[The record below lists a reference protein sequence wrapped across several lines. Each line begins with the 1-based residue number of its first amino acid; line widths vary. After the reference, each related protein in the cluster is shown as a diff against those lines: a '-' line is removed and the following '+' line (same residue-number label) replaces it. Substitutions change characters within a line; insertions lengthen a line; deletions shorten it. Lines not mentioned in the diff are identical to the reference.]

1 MDNISELMGKN
12 ICYWNKR
19 SKSYSEQNK
28 EELNTE
34 LRQVWK
40 GLFLKEISN
49 HFHTSDF
56 SALQAVDMGTGPG
69 FFSILLEEL
78 GCRVTGVDASVEMLS
93 EAQNNAKEQGRE
105 EIRFINALADAT
117 GLESDSVDIIV
128 SRNLTWNLEH
138 PKEAYKE
145 WFRILKKGGML
156 CVFDANWY
164 RHLFFEK
171 EKVEYETD
179 RRMVQ
184 KRGFRDFNSNPE
196 YEKMDVIAKSLP
208 LSNINRPKWDCKVLK
223 EIGFLEVSTDENIWE
238 RVWNE
243 EEQVNFSS
251 TPMFYIKAVK

>member
-1 MDNISELMGKN
+1 
-12 ICYWNKR
+12 
-19 SKSYSEQNK
+19 
-28 EELNTE
+28 
-34 LRQVWK
+34 
-40 GLFLKEISN
+40 
-49 HFHTSDF
+49 
-56 SALQAVDMGTGPG
+56 MGTGPG

-78 GCRVTGVDASVEMLS
+78 GCRVTGVDASVEMLL

-145 WFRILKKGGML
+145 WFRVLKKGGML

-164 RHLFFEK
+164 HHLFFDK
-171 EKVEYETD
+171 EKTEYETD

-196 YEKMDVIAKSLP
+196 YEKMDTIAKSLP
-208 LSNINRPKWDCKVLK
+208 LSNINRPKWDYKVLK

-251 TPMFYIKAVK
+251 TPMFYIKALK